1 MKEMITGFQDQDI
14 YSDIHPFKDTAIWLK
29 DKEKAAD
36 NYINANRIRSI
47 FGEKLENN
55 KFIAAQGPMDN
66 TTENFWRMCLQ
77 ERVGLI
83 VTLVHSIGGSQGDCA
98 EYFPRKVPI
107 ETTHDYGDISVTLL

>member
-1 MKEMITGFQDQDI
+1 ME
-14 YSDIHPFKDTAIWLK
+14 
-29 DKEKAAD
+29 
-36 NYINANRIRSI
+36 
-47 FGEKLENN
+47 
-55 KFIAAQGPMDN
+55 N

-107 ETTHDYGDISVTLL
+107 ETTHDYGDISVTLLKEEKVDFTTRRELKVKNRISNKEASISHWHFAGWPDWELPIG